1 MTPGGNENVD
11 ATRATDGLRAGLRD
25 MWSAVA
31 PGWAEHAD
39 IVDGRSAELTARMLD
54 AAALQPGERVLE
66 LACGPGGVGLAA
78 ARRAGPGG
86 EVVVSDISAEM
97 SEIAAARAS
106 ASGLDNVTARVLEL
120 EAIDEPDASYDV
132 ALCREG
138 LMFAPEPQ
146 RAADEIARV
155 LRPGGRVALA
165 VWGPR
170 ARNPWLGIVL
180 DAVSAELGAPVP
192 PPGIPGPFSLE
203 DRDRLAALLRGA
215 GLTDVAV
222 EEQEMAMGAESFD
235 AWWTRTCALAGPLS
249 RILDALDEDKVAA
262 VRERARAAVAE
273 LQPGGDTSREIVL
286 GGVTFV
292 ASARRP

>member
-1 MTPGGNENVD
+1 
-11 ATRATDGLRAGLRD
+11 
-25 MWSAVA
+25 
-31 PGWAEHAD
+31 
-39 IVDGRSAELTARMLD
+39 
-54 AAALQPGERVLE
+54 
-66 LACGPGGVGLAA
+66 
-78 ARRAGPGG
+78 
-86 EVVVSDISAEM
+86 VVVSDISAEM